1 MHRASAVYLCYM
13 PEWQGHIVSEPE
25 IMYGKPCIK
34 GTRIPVDL
42 ILDKLAA
49 GQSMEDLLEGY
60 PQLSKA
66 DLLACLQYGA
76 DAVRNNISVGHDQGR
91 SKMELAAKRLEK
103 EYREGGELTA
113 FTAIDLDPFYEA
125 R

>member
-1 MHRASAVYLCYM
+1 MDVYLFSM
-13 PEWQGHIVSEPE
+13 PIWQGHIVAEPE

-60 PQLSKA
+60 PPLTMA
-66 DLLACLQYGA
+66 DILACLQFGA
-76 DAVRNNISVGHDQGR
+76 DAVRNEIDISNDVGR
-91 SKMELAAKRLEK
+91 SAMELAAKNLEK

-113 FTAIDLDPFYEA
+113 CTAIDLD